1 MTLVILAAGMG
12 SRFGGPKQ
20 TQPVGPNGEF
30 IIDYSIYDAIN
41 AGFDK
46 VVFIIKE
53 ENKQVF
59 EETIGKRI
67 NENIEVSYV
76 FQKNDNVPSK
86 YRNDIDKRTKPLGT
100 AHAILCC
107 KDIVKDNFAIINADD
122 YYGPESFNI
131 LADYLN
137 INNNPDEYSMV
148 GYKAINTLTE
158 NGAVKRG
165 ICQIKN
171 GKLARLDESKIE
183 SDNGILKATSIINS
197 EEVSVNKDSIVSMN
211 MFGFTPKLF
220 KYLEEGFITFLENS
234 DLSKDEYLIPEVV
247 NNLVE
252 KGLVNVRVLKTNEVW
267 HGITY
272 KEDLEKLKDAIWT
285 MIEEGKY
292 NVNLWQG
299 KKKVK

>member
-86 YRNDIDKRTKPLGT
+86 YRHDIDKRTKPLGT

-107 KDIVKDNFAIINADD
+107 KDVVKDNFAIINADD

-252 KGLVNVRVLKTNEVW
+252 KGLVNVKVLKTNEVW

-272 KEDLEKLKDAIWT
+272 KEDLEKLKNAIWT

-292 NVNLWQG
+292 NVNLWQE

>member
-86 YRNDIDKRTKPLGT
+86 YREEVDKRTKPLGT

-158 NGAVKRG
+158 NGEVKRG
-165 ICQIKN
+165 ICQIKD
-171 GKLARLDESKIE
+171 GKLSRLDESKIK
-183 SDNGILKATSIINS
+183 SDNGILKATSIINN
-197 EEVSVNKDSIVSMN
+197 EKVSVDKDSIVSMN

-220 KYLEEGFITFLENS
+220 KYLEEGFNNFLENS

-292 NVNLWQG
+292 SANLWNE

>member
-86 YRNDIDKRTKPLGT
+86 YREEVDKRTKPLGT

-252 KGLVNVRVLKTNEVW
+252 KGLVNVKVLKTNEVW

-292 NVNLWQG
+292 NVNLWQE

>member
-53 ENKQVF
+53 ENKQIF

-67 NENIEVSYV
+67 NENIEVKYV

-86 YRNDIDKRTKPLGT
+86 YMESISKRTKPLGT

-107 KDIVKDNFAIINADD
+107 KDVVKDNFAIINADD

-252 KGLVNVRVLKTNEVW
+252 KGLVNVKVLKTNEVW

-272 KEDLEKLKDAIWT
+272 KEDLEKLKNAIWT

-292 NVNLWQG
+292 NVNLWQE

>member
-86 YRNDIDKRTKPLGT
+86 YREEVDKRTKPLGT

-158 NGAVKRG
+158 NGEVKRG
-165 ICQIKN
+165 ICQIKD
-171 GKLARLDESKIE
+171 GKLARLDESKIK
-183 SDNGILKATSIINS
+183 SDNGILKATSIINN
-197 EEVSVNKDSIVSMN
+197 EKVSVDKDSIVSMN

-252 KGLVNVRVLKTNEVW
+252 KGLVNVKVLKTNEVW

-292 NVNLWQG
+292 SANLWNE